1 MVYNVCNELHILKK
15 EILGLRVLIVVE
27 NDEDGKVTDSQM
39 MVIAETEE
47 DGKQAIN
54 NLTRMLDFSLIN
66 FIKTLREKK
75 KEKVI
80 WKKIMFIY

>member
-1 MVYNVCNELHILKK
+1 M
-15 EILGLRVLIVVE
+15 RVLIVVE

-47 DGKQAIN
+47 DGKRAIN

-66 FIKTLREKK
+66 FIKGLREKK
-75 KEKVI
+75 KEKVDI
-80 WKKIMFIY
+80 SRGLYVCKVHTELI